1 MVACMMVE
9 ISGYKWPSMGDQNKT
24 EATEAGLEEAGA
36 VHVLVTDVVVV
47 EDVAALDPDLV
58 LGPDLEVTGDDGNDL
73 VRLPVTGHP
82 ATGLLV
88 VVVVVGHPKI
98 DLLVVKDQGVEVVT
112 TKNPDQ
118 NPGVEA
124 VTAEAIRG
132 VH

>member
-1 MVACMMVE
+1 
-9 ISGYKWPSMGDQNKT
+9 MGDQNKT

-47 EDVAALDPDLV
+47 EGVVALDPDLV
-58 LGPDLEVTGDDGNDL
+58 LGPDLEVTGDVGNDL

-88 VVVVVGHPKI
+88 VVVGHPKI
-98 DLLVVKDQGVEVVT
+98 DLLVVKDQGAEVVT

-132 VH
+132 VR

>member
-1 MVACMMVE
+1 
-9 ISGYKWPSMGDQNKT
+9 MGDQNKT

-36 VHVLVTDVVVV
+36 VHVLVTGVVVV
-47 EDVAALDPDLV
+47 EGVVALDPDLV
-58 LGPDLEVTGDDGNDL
+58 LGPDLEVTGDVGNDL

-88 VVVVVGHPKI
+88 VVAVVVGHPKI
-98 DLLVVKDQGVEVVT
+98 DLLVVKDQGAEVVT

-132 VH
+132 VR

>member
-9 ISGYKWPSMGDQNKT
+9 ISGYKWPSMGGQNKT

-47 EDVAALDPDLV
+47 EGVVALDPDLV
-58 LGPDLEVTGDDGNDL
+58 LGPDLEVTGDVGNDL
-73 VRLPVTGHP
+73 VRLL

-88 VVVVVGHPKI
+88 VAVVVGHPKI
-98 DLLVVKDQGVEVVT
+98 DLLVVKDQGAEVVT

-124 VTAEAIRG
+124 VTAE
-132 VH
+132 

>member
-1 MVACMMVE
+1 
-9 ISGYKWPSMGDQNKT
+9 MGDQNKT

-47 EDVAALDPDLV
+47 EGVVALDPDLV
-58 LGPDLEVTGDDGNDL
+58 LGPDLEVTGDVGNDL

-88 VVVVVGHPKI
+88 VAVVVGHPKI
-98 DLLVVKDQGVEVVT
+98 DLLVVKDQGAEVVT

-132 VH
+132 VR

>member
-36 VHVLVTDVVVV
+36 VHVLVTGVVVV
-47 EDVAALDPDLV
+47 EGVVALDPDLV
-58 LGPDLEVTGDDGNDL
+58 LGPDLEVTG
-73 VRLPVTGHP
+73 HA

-88 VVVVVGHPKI
+88 VVVAVGHPKI
-98 DLLVVKDQGVEVVT
+98 DLLVVKDQGAEVVT

-124 VTAEAIRG
+124 VTAEAIR
-132 VH
+132 